1 MIFSRWNVFLCLLL
15 IFLSF
20 VSSSSL
26 FGGCGG
32 GEIRGVT
39 FNNLNDSPIVCFVL
53 NVRSSRF
60 VAQGHWSY
68 LHPIQWK
75 SNRREWRMG
84 FIRIRQAVNRRIKG
98 EKKKKTP
105 ADIHED
111 NSPASVLF
119 LFFLCEALIVR
130 KCAAVNGSS
139 FLRAPNMW
147 GCGERVGQEIRQAR
161 WQTYLAFY
169 LQDKHPF
176 GIISFFLIQLKK
188 IWEKKKKTQNTGA
201 NKFPSL
207 TLSSWSVICHV
218 VG

>member
-32 GEIRGVT
+32 GEKRGVT

-98 EKKKKTP
+98 EKKKKRRQIFMRIT
-105 ADIHED
+105 
-111 NSPASVLF
+111 LQR
-119 LFFLCEALIVR
+119 LCFSF
-130 KCAAVNGSS
+130 SS
-139 FLRAPNMW
+139 FVRPWLW
-147 GCGERVGQEIRQAR
+147 GNVLPWMA
-161 WQTYLAFY
+161 
-169 LQDKHPF
+169 HPF
-176 GIISFFLIQLKK
+176 YGLQIC
-188 IWEKKKKTQNTGA
+188 GA
-201 NKFPSL
+201 AENMSARR
-207 TLSSWSVICHV
+207 
-218 VG
+218 